1 MVAEIMEKENQTNKE
16 SYESE
21 CRAHMI
27 GIKKHDLLCI
37 EKKIAE

>member
-27 GIKKHDLLCI
+27 GIKKVIYKEELY
-37 EKKIAE
+37 EW